1 MEHRFQ
7 KVCADYADFL
17 SRHPGHLE
25 AKVMVDSFR
34 SDFAEDLEAIRHWE
48 EAREEDPDSPAPW
61 NELAH
66 YFCHSGNVTVAFA
79 CFEKSLELAPREAV
93 YFSDFATTLI
103 LYRSDAARH
112 YRLTEQDVFEKALK
126 FYRRGLKLEPTN
138 YALAAH
144 YAENFY
150 LITPLRREE
159 GLAAWQHAYSLAS
172 TASEGDEARVHL
184 ARYAITSNHLNLAR
198 CYLDQVNDPRFERVK
213 EVLLRRINESH
224 KSTQDVVIP
233 EIVPAAKL

>member
-34 SDFAEDLEAIRHWE
+34 SDITEDLEAIRHWE
-48 EAREEDPDSPAPW
+48 EAREEDPASPAPW

-66 YFCHSGNVTVAFA
+66 YFCHGGHVTVAFA

-93 YFSDFATTLI
+93 YFSDFDTTLM

-112 YRLTEQDVFEKALK
+112 YRLTEQAVFEKALT
-126 FYRRGLKLEPTN
+126 FYRRGLKLEPIN

-159 GLAAWQHAYSLAS
+159 GVAAWQHAYSLA
-172 TASEGDEARVHL
+172 TTDSEGDDARVHL

-198 CYLDQVNDPRFERVK
+198 CYLDQVSDPRFERVK

-224 KSTQDVVIP
+224 KSAQDVLTP
-233 EIVPAAKL
+233 GIVPAAKL